1 MSNMAIEGVS
11 KGRLGVILS
20 KLRVFD
26 KAKVR
31 VEQYPTDSEIA
42 AQMLWEA
49 HLMGDIEGKVI
60 VDLGCGTGILGIGAL
75 ILGSKEVFF
84 VDKDKEA
91 VYIAKSNLEKVKSE
105 SSIAGK
111 ATFLVQDVKEF
122 SGKAD
127 VVVQNPPFGV
137 QRKGNDRVFLDKAME
152 TAPVVYSFHKSES
165 NKFIEAFSAE
175 RGYRISGCWN
185 FDFPIKATQKFHT
198 RRIYRFKVG
207 CWRLEKEG

>member
-1 MSNMAIEGVS
+1 MHYMAIETVS
-11 KGRLGVILS
+11 KGGLGVILS
-20 KLRVFD
+20 RLRVFD

-49 HLMGDIEGKVI
+49 HLNGDIGGKVI

-75 ILGSKEVFF
+75 ILGARRVFF
-84 VDKDKEA
+84 IDNDKKAMD
-91 VYIAKSNLEKVKSE
+91 IAKINLENVKSE
-105 SSIAGK
+105 SYIAGK
-111 ATFLVQDVKEF
+111 VNFLVQDINKF
-122 SGKAD
+122 FGKGD
-127 VVVQNPPFGV
+127 VVMQNPPFGV
-137 QRKGNDRVFLDKAME
+137 QNKGNDRVFLNKAME

-175 RGYRISGCWN
+175 KGYVVNGYWE

-198 RRIYRFKVG
+198 KRIYRFKVG

>member
-1 MSNMAIEGVS
+1 MRNMVIKKAS
-11 KGRLGVILS
+11 KGGLGVILS
-20 KLRVFD
+20 RLRVFD

-49 HLMGDIEGKVI
+49 HLRGDIEGKVI

-75 ILGSKEVFF
+75 ILGARRVFF
-84 VDKDKEA
+84 IDNDKEA
-91 VYIAKSNLEKVKSE
+91 MDIAKINLENVKSE

-111 ATFLVQDVKEF
+111 VDFLVQDIMDF
-122 SGKAD
+122 SGKGD
-127 VVVQNPPFGV
+127 VVIQNPPFGV
-137 QRKGNDRVFLDKAME
+137 QNRGNDRAFLKKAME

-175 RGYRISGCWN
+175 RGYVVNGYWE

-207 CWRLEKEG
+207 CWRIEREG